1 MSGALTD
8 PSRRGSTI
16 PVIAGAAAQR
26 EVDSFYHLSGCG
38 LSGKACRGTAC
49 FAARHLN
56 PERWAQ
62 ALTQEPR
69 VYCLGQCFVAPSISN
84 GDPHPN
90 VAIHARQG
98 IVLERLARGGARTLD
113 RYGGYRPLEKALT
126 RPRNEIVDAVEIS
139 GLRGRGGAGFPTG
152 RKWRAVAQ
160 QESAEKFVVVNADEG
175 DPGAYIDKLLI
186 EDDPHALIEGML
198 LASYAVGANKGW
210 IYLRKEYPRAEEILR
225 EAINEARVAGF
236 LGERILGRDFSFDI
250 DVTIGQGSY
259 VCGEE
264 TAMLRSIE
272 GRRPEVMARP
282 PYPTEHGLVGK
293 PTLIDN
299 VETLVNVP
307 WIVAHGSEAY
317 CEFGFSQSRGTKV
330 VSLNSLFVR
339 PGLYE
344 IEFGI
349 TVRKIVEEIGGG
361 LHNGAATK
369 AVMIGGPLAGII
381 PPHLLETPF
390 GFEELHAIGSSVGHG
405 GIVAF
410 DEHTSIPELVEHVF
424 SFGAFESCGKC
435 TPCRIGARRVEEIF
449 QRIVKSSRAPAA
461 NFSEFEQLVTALKW
475 TSLCGH
481 GGGLGEFAESVLR
494 YYRDDLASCFR

>member
-1 MSGALTD
+1 MSVTKAHFT
-8 PSRRGSTI
+8 SRS
-16 PVIAGAAAQR
+16 PVPYTTAAAQR
-26 EVDSFYHLSGCG
+26 EVDSFYHLADCT

-62 ALTQEPR
+62 ANAQEPR

-84 GDPHPN
+84 GDRRPD

-98 IVLERLARGGARTLD
+98 IVLERLVRGDTRTLD
-113 RYGGYRPLEKALT
+113 AYGSYSTFAKAVT
-126 RPRNEIVDAVEIS
+126 TPREEVVNAIEIS

-160 QESAEKFVVVNADEG
+160 QKSREKFIVANADEG

-198 LASYAVGANKGW
+198 LAAYAVGARKGW
-210 IYLRKEYPRAEEILR
+210 IYLRREYPRAEEILR

-236 LGERILGRDFSFDI
+236 LGERILGHDISFDI
-250 DVTIGQGSY
+250 DVVIGQGSY

-272 GRRPEVMARP
+272 GRRPEVAARP
-282 PYPTEHGLVGK
+282 PYPTEHGLFGK
-293 PTLIDN
+293 PTLINN

-307 WIVAHGSEAY
+307 WILAHGGEAY
-317 CEFGFSQSRGTKV
+317 RALGFSNSRGTKV
-330 VSLNSLFVR
+330 VSLNSLFVK

-344 IEFGI
+344 IEFG
-349 TVRKIVEEIGGG
+349 TPVRKIVEEIGGG
-361 LHNGAATK
+361 LRDGAAIR
-369 AVMIGGPLAGII
+369 AVMIGGPLAGLI
-381 PPHLLETPF
+381 PPHLLDTPF
-390 GFEELHAIGSSVGHG
+390 GFEELHAIGASVGHG

-410 DEHTSIPELVEHVF
+410 DERTSIPELIEHVF
-424 SFGAFESCGKC
+424 SFGAYESCGKC
-435 TPCRIGARRVEEIF
+435 TPCRVGARRVEEIF
-449 QRIVKSSRAPAA
+449 GRIVNSGTAPTA

-481 GGGLGEFAESVLR
+481 GGGLGEFAESVLG
-494 YYRDDLASCFR
+494 YYRDDLAPCFR